1 MKYLTWSKTI
11 ISNAEKKILSLN
23 YLKIYI
29 SKITQSYLINN
40 RDKKICIRFAVEFAI
55 SGTLRASIYYSVVQ
69 RHIKISVYKVHKKYS
84 VSQRQFPVYII
95 FCSLFPCKQIF
106 STGEQQRVLHT
117 SITQSIS
124 QTVRKIRGLILYVW
138 NTTQF

>member
-55 SGTLRASIYYSVVQ
+55 SGTLRASIYYSVV
-69 RHIKISVYKVHKKYS
+69 
-84 VSQRQFPVYII
+84 
-95 FCSLFPCKQIF
+95 
-106 STGEQQRVLHT
+106 
-117 SITQSIS
+117 
-124 QTVRKIRGLILYVW
+124 
-138 NTTQF
+138 